1 MGIFGRRS
9 DADGG
14 RERRGEPAA
23 LLVVGLGNPGAEYA
37 RTRHNVGA
45 EVVDLLAGRHGASLR
60 RAKEQALAA
69 EVRIGGERVAL
80 AFPQTYVNES
90 GRAVQ
95 LLVRRHGIDDPERLL
110 IVHDEL
116 DLPPGALRLKRGGGL
131 AGHNGL
137 RSIREHLHTSDFL
150 RIRLGVGKPP
160 TKERGADHV
169 LSRVPKATRELFD
182 VIVERAADAVELTVA
197 EGFDAAMARYNRVDP
212 AD

>member
-1 MGIFGRRS
+1 VSLLRRR
-9 DADGG
+9 DGVE
-14 RERRGEPAA
+14 RQRRGEPAA

-37 RTRHNVGA
+37 RSRHNVGA
-45 EVVDLLAGRHGASLR
+45 EVVEVLADRHGGWLR
-60 RAKEQALAA
+60 RSKEQALVA
-69 EVRIGGERVAL
+69 EVRVDGQRVAL

-95 LLVRRHGIDDPERLL
+95 LLVRRHGIDEPGKLL
-110 IVHDEL
+110 VVHDEL

-137 RSIREHLHTSDFL
+137 RSIRDHLHTTDFL
-150 RIRLGVGKPP
+150 RARLGVGKPP
-160 TKERGADHV
+160 SKERGADHV

-197 EGFDAAMARYNRVDP
+197 EGFDAAMNVYNRVDP